1 MMGRT
6 VLCVVGTRPEA
17 IKMAPVIRAL
27 KGKPDIE
34 VRVLATAQHRE
45 MLDDTFAQF
54 GISPDI
60 DLDIMR
66 HDQTLADLTSRLLA
80 SVDNVLARECPDVVV
95 AQGDTTTVFAA
106 ALASFY
112 RRTPFA
118 HVEAG
123 LRTGDFTNPFPEE
136 MNRSFVARLASLHF
150 APTADARANLLREG
164 IPDGSIHVTGNTVID
179 AVRWMSESNPAHG
192 LPVDE
197 RMRVILMTCHRRENF
212 GAPLDG
218 ILAAVRRLAGLYP
231 DVQIVYPVHPNPN
244 VAGPAQ
250 AALSGI
256 PNIILTAPLN
266 YAKLVA
272 LMKACYFVMTDSG
285 GLQEEA
291 PALGKPVLVLR
302 DDTERPE
309 AVTAGTVVL
318 VGHDTETIIREAERL
333 LRDEGRYREMAR
345 AISPYGDG
353 HAGEGIAAILDNW
366 LAMRHGSAT

>member
-1 MMGRT
+1 
-6 VLCVVGTRPEA
+6 
-17 IKMAPVIRAL
+17 MAPVILAL
-27 KGKPDIE
+27 KRKPGLD

-45 MLDDTFAQF
+45 LLDDTLAQF
-54 GISPDI
+54 GIAPDI

-66 HDQTLADLTSRLLA
+66 RDQTLADLNSRLLA
-80 SVDNVLARECPDVVV
+80 SIDNVLALERPKIVV

-112 RRTPFA
+112 RRIHFA

-123 LRTGDFTNPFPEE
+123 LRTGDFANPFPEE

-164 IPDGSIHVTGNTVID
+164 IMEESIHVTGNTVID
-179 AVRWMSESNPAHG
+179 AVRWMAESNPAHG
-192 LPVDE
+192 FLIDNK
-197 RMRVILMTCHRRENF
+197 MRFILMTCHRRENF
-212 GAPLDG
+212 GAPLNA

-250 AALSGI
+250 EALSGI
-256 PNIILTAPLN
+256 PNIKLTAPLN
-266 YAKLVA
+266 YARLVA
-272 LMKACYFVMTDSG
+272 LMKACHFVMTDSG

-309 AVTAGTVVL
+309 AVAAGTVAL
-318 VGHDTETIIREAERL
+318 VGHDEENIIREASRL
-333 LRDEGRYREMAR
+333 LDDDDHYLTMAR

-353 HAGEGIAAILDNW
+353 HAGERIAGLLEAW
-366 LAMRHGSAT
+366 LIHDE